1 MTLCW
6 RGICC
11 RPVSIRPSVC
21 LSVCPFVRHKPVLC
35 QNDWTNRADFW
46 QWHRGFFLPI
56 THSVI
61 RKFGYLQK
69 IVYFPLELFPQ
80 LRTRKNFAPASRS
93 RCQQN
98 SSSSSSTVEFIDDTI
113 DASWLFTASLSTVT
127 LQLCYFDLSWICCT
141 TCFYS

>member
-1 MTLCW
+1 MHFYRVTLCW

-69 IVYFPLELFPQ
+69 IVYFPLELCPQ
-80 LRTRKNFAPASRS
+80 LRTWKISPRQVDRVVNRTRRRRRRRS
-93 RCQQN
+93 SLMTTQSTRRGCLLQVCQ
-98 SSSSSSTVEFIDDTI
+98 
-113 DASWLFTASLSTVT
+113 L
-127 LQLCYFDLSWICCT
+127 
-141 TCFYS
+141 